1 MTTKEI
7 SGEVSPI
14 SQMANSL
21 QADSINQFSTL
32 FDGSSILNDQF
43 DKKRLNQKG
52 KSQEEVDSAAMM
64 EFKKYLVERQV
75 IVLITKLYQFCNKMM
90 ASGGGDT
97 AIVQEFLVTYP
108 GETDDTVVGC

>member
-1 MTTKEI
+1 MTTREI

-32 FDGSSILNDQF
+32 FDGSSILHDQF
-43 DKKRLNQKG
+43 EKKRAKKG
-52 KSQEEVDSAAMM
+52 DDVDASALK
-64 EFKKYLVERQV
+64 EFKKYLVERNV
-75 IVLITKLYQFCNKMM
+75 IVLITKLYQYCNRMM
-90 ASGGGDT
+90 ESGEGDS

-108 GETDDTVVGC
+108 GEMDDTVVSFF